1 MEKVWVIE
9 DPDEYLQPQQTKK
22 ITIEPPAPLEKNP
35 ALAFSLSI
43 LLWGGGQIYN
53 NQRRKGLLFLFGMLI
68 ISSVAILVLVFGN
81 DLRQFLLDHH
91 VLLVYICLLS
101 EFLFFCALLF
111 WQYNAGDAYH
121 TAAKKRQ
128 DPFTG
133 IQSRVYPFFCSLV
146 IPGWGQFLNGQ
157 PIKGSIF
164 SGFSIFSIFSLASAP
179 YIIWAWPALEVSES
193 RFIVEGIFAFSILFA
208 PLIPFLWI
216 FSSFD
221 ALKVSIDDLKKEQFL
236 DRIKYANNRRR
247 TQGWVRG
254 VFPHIKSTIFF
265 ILLLLFLVI
274 FTSYYYFPSN
284 YYREQLA
291 LFQAWLQKRGMT
303 FVPELIKRIRTLL
316 AFTAN

>member
-9 DPDEYLQPQQTKK
+9 DPDEYLQPQRTKK
-22 ITIEPPAPLEKNP
+22 ITIESPVPVEKNP

-53 NQRRKGLLFLFGMLI
+53 DQKRKGLFFLSGMLMVC
-68 ISSVAILVLVFGN
+68 SVVILAIVVGT
-81 DLRQFLLDHH
+81 DFLLFVPDHYPLRAD
-91 VLLVYICLLS
+91 VFLLS
-101 EFLFFCALLF
+101 ELLFLCSLLF

-133 IQSRVYPFFCSLV
+133 IQSRAYPFLCSLV

-164 SGFSIFSIFSLASAP
+164 TGFTILGIFSLASAP
-179 YIIWAWPALEVSES
+179 YIIWAWPALEPSEA
-193 RFIVEGIFAFSILFA
+193 RFIIEGIFAFTVLFT
-208 PLIPFLWI
+208 PLIPLLWI

-221 ALKVSIDDLKKEQFL
+221 ALKVSVDDLKKERYL

-254 VFPHIKSTIFF
+254 VFPQIKSTIFF
-265 ILLLLFLVI
+265 LLLFLFLLI
-274 FTSYYYFPSN
+274 FTYYYYFPAN

-291 LFQAWLQKRGMT
+291 SLQPWLQKRGMIIL
-303 FVPELIKRIRTLL
+303 PELISRLRTFL
-316 AFTAN
+316 AWSAK